1 MRAIFYSID
10 TKLYTNIWYGSLI
23 KAKKSHIIWPDKKW
37 HISKPRITRRKGA
50 KFNMKNIAKRLASLA
65 LGFALVL
72 GIGVSLDGV
81 HSEVVGVRAAEEV
94 VYTLTPSAGKNNSYA
109 GSEDI
114 TINTVEWNATGN
126 VSLTPWRIGGK
137 NISSENRLVYSKT
150 AIQEKISKVVLTVQ
164 MPTKDNVTVNSLTFS
179 VHSSAENSAKGTT
192 DSSSISKTEISSPS
206 INTTDTT
213 FTFSNT
219 ENADWENKYY
229 SFNFSVTNSTKN
241 NKYVFFVKAEFYK
254 ESNPDA
260 HVVTITSADDNVEL
274 KDGNTLVMTATCAQ
288 GDDVKWSSGDTS
300 IATIDESTG
309 VLTPVNVGSVVIT
322 ATCSTDSTA
331 TATKTITVWKEPDV
345 ITSKTVADVAA
356 LATGEDKTKLY
367 EVTGY
372 ISTFVGTAYGNFYLK
387 DTSSTSGAA
396 LYIHG
401 STATES
407 AMTYSYLTKTYSF
420 TNPRDFT
427 DNETTKKLAAE
438 YLVTIKG
445 YIKKV
450 ETDVFALT
458 GIITAV
464 QDPIVFTA
472 LEVDTKNVKTTYN
485 LLDEFDA
492 SGLVVH
498 AINDDLDTRELTA
511 TTDYSWSP
519 TKFETEGTVAVT
531 ITGLGTYAELSESF
545 NVTVKNIG
553 FEISPNGDDI
563 EAQTGD
569 ASIERSVINLIGFDT
584 TDVGYQ
590 WTSSNTNAVTITNAE
605 SATATINI
613 VGVGESTISIY
624 VTDYTE
630 ELTKTFKVTVI
641 EKQILFSKVS
651 DTSQL
656 IPGKEVMIAN
666 SDGSKVMGS
675 QANNNRNA
683 VAITKNGDC
692 IIKTDDTAVFTLLPA
707 KDGGFAFYDATAK
720 NLLASVKNTS
730 KNYLYTNGDYGDE
743 HAYAAISIDK
753 DGNTSITFKGNT
765 TDYPKNQLKYNSQ
778 STLFSCYSS
787 GQAAISIYI
796 AVEGDPESIG
806 DTWAKQFN
814 TTANCD
820 PTGARTLSSD
830 TWSTLKTEFTAQTI
844 PEKMAASYLDTS
856 SSVATDDFKKAVNNY
871 MHCLTKY
878 GYTGFINDRGSS
890 TSSLSNNIYKSSDN
904 NTAISIIVIVSIISV
919 TTIGAYLFIR
929 KRKQA

>member
-1 MRAIFYSID
+1 
-10 TKLYTNIWYGSLI
+10 
-23 KAKKSHIIWPDKKW
+23 
-37 HISKPRITRRKGA
+37 
-50 KFNMKNIAKRLASLA
+50 MKNIAKRLASLA

-72 GIGVSLDGV
+72 GVGVSLGGTRG
-81 HSEVVGVRAAEEV
+81 EAVGVRAED
-94 VYTLTPSAGKNNSYA
+94 TLLYNSGTPSWGSNYNYGEIKLNEVSWYFTTYGNNSTIGWNKA
-109 GSEDI
+109 AQNKTSSATLGPLVNI
-114 TINTVEWNATGN
+114 TETTKIGGYQTGKDFSNASKIVVSISNSDNLTGN
-126 VSLTPWRIGGK
+126 YYIWTSIDSGSTWVNVKTASLTASTNEFAYDASVSIGTSVRFAFGYGISATTKTRIALNSIK
-137 NISSENRLVYSKT
+137 VYE
-150 AIQEKISKVVLTVQ
+150 A
-164 MPTKDNVTVNSLTFS
+164 
-179 VHSSAENSAKGTT
+179 
-192 DSSSISKTEISSPS
+192 
-206 INTTDTT
+206 
-213 FTFSNT
+213 
-219 ENADWENKYY
+219 
-229 SFNFSVTNSTKN
+229 
-241 NKYVFFVKAEFYK
+241 
-254 ESNPDA
+254 SNPDA
-260 HVVTITSADDNVEL
+260 HSVTITSTDDNIEL
-274 KDGNTLVMTATCAQ
+274 KDGNTLTMTASCAQ
-288 GDDVKWSSGDTS
+288 EDDVKWSSEDTS

-309 VLTPVNVGSVVIT
+309 VLTPVGVGSVVIT

-345 ITSKTVADVAA
+345 VTNKTVAEVAA
-356 LATGEDKTKLY
+356 LATAADATKLY
-367 EVTGY
+367 QVTGY
-372 ISTFVGTAYGNFYLK
+372 ISTFVGTVYGNFYLK
-387 DTSSTSGAA
+387 DTSSTAGEA

-427 DNETTKKLAAE
+427 GNETTKNLAVE

-458 GIITAV
+458 GIIAAV

-472 LEVDTKNVKTTYN
+472 LDVDTKNVKTTYN

-492 SGLVVH
+492 TGLVVH
-498 AINDDLDTRELTA
+498 AINDDLELRELTA
-511 TTDYSWSP
+511 TTDYTWSP

-531 ITGLGTYAELSESF
+531 ITGLGTYAGLSKSF
-545 NVTVKNIG
+545 NVIVKNIG

-569 ASIERSVINLIGFDT
+569 ASIERSVINLTGFDT

-590 WTSSNTNAVTITNAE
+590 WTSSNTNAVTITNE
-605 SATATINI
+605 ENATATINI

-641 EKQILFSKVS
+641 EKQILFSKVT

-683 VAITKNGDC
+683 VATTKNGDC
-692 IIKTDDTAVFTLLPA
+692 IVKTDDTAVFTLLPA

-720 NLLASVKNTS
+720 NLLASVNNTG

-743 HAYAAISIDK
+743 HAYAAIPIDE
-753 DGNTSITFKGNT
+753 DGNTSITFQGNA

-778 STLFSCYSS
+778 STIFSCYSS
-787 GQAAISIYI
+787 GQDAISIYI
-796 AVEGDPESIG
+796 AVESEPESIG

-820 PTGARTLSSD
+820 PTGVRTLSSN
-830 TWSTLKTEFTAQTI
+830 TWSTLKTEFTNQSI
-844 PEKMAASYLDTS
+844 PEKMAASYLDVD
-856 SSVATDDFKKAVNNY
+856 SSVATDDFKKVVNNY